1 MVRDQVRITVGTEQ
15 FAARWERDLSPN
27 TCAAFKA
34 LLPFSQKIIHARWS
48 GEACWIPLGAFDLG
62 VARES
67 TTGRPQPGQ
76 LLFYPASVSETEIL
90 IPYGVTRF
98 SSVAGDLTGNRFLTI
113 VEGLDRLAALGKN
126 ILWHGSRDILFEE
139 TQA

>member
-1 MVRDQVRITVGTEQ
+1 MILIGYS
-15 FAARWERDLSPN
+15 SPVQRN
-27 TCAAFKA
+27 NV
-34 LLPFSQKIIHARWS
+34 PRS
-48 GEACWIPLGAFDLG
+48 G
-62 VARES
+62 VARKS

-98 SSVAGDLTGNRFLTI
+98 PSVAGELTGNRFLTI

-126 ILWHGSRDILFEE
+126 ILRHGSRDILFEE